1 MTSQVKRVI
10 KSGAREP
17 IRQPYDQDELSPSD
31 VLCAQNWWPGRAG
44 NRERGAWRKVGGGGD
59 GGELRP
65 GGEGG
70 EAVAAIAC
78 RDSGVALTLIPARG
92 DVAVV
97 ATTCAA
103 AATQINRPSPH
114 RPAPRPQHSK
124 LEHLSREKIAML
136 LPHSH
141 CFASLKGSRSSHM

>member
-1 MTSQVKRVI
+1 MTKTNYRPAMFCAHKI
-10 KSGAREP
+10 GDLAGRGIGSGGHG
-17 IRQPYDQDELSPSD
+17 
-31 VLCAQNWWPGRAG
+31 GR
-44 NRERGAWRKVGGGGD
+44 WGGGGD